1 MCLIII
7 VCCDISKKV
16 ESQQDGDEETDHND
30 EDTNEDANANG
41 IGGNND
47 LDRDDKDKDDDAG
60 DRDGIDGNVL
70 NVDGELNSNINDDK
84 ENNDEQIKE
93 GYEFIHSLYIFCIN
107 TFDGYIVRV
116 LVVIKGEGLKMMKLL
131 IHLNI
136 KKEKDRKIQEK
147 KRINH

>member
-47 LDRDDKDKDDDAG
+47 LDRDNKDKDDDAV

-70 NVDGELNSNINDDK
+70 NVDGEEELNSNINDDK
-84 ENNDEQIKE
+84 ENDDKQIKE
-93 GYEFIHSLYIFCIN
+93 GYEFIHSLYIF
-107 TFDGYIVRV
+107 V
-116 LVVIKGEGLKMMKLL
+116 L
-131 IHLNI
+131 IHLMVI
-136 KKEKDRKIQEK
+136 
-147 KRINH
+147 